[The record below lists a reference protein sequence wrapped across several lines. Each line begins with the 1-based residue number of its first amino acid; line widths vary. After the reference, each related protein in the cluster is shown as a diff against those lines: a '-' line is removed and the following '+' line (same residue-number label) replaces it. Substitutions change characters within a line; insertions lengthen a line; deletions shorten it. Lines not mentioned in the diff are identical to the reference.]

1 MQAMPQRSILF
12 LDSNGIRSWG
22 VLIFLLGFFVPA
34 ISLQGTL
41 KSPAFMRAGYK
52 WSDGKGHPRNKAT
65 PLTKKGSLVYRHKL
79 QRGET
84 AEEDCA
90 ATEEGHQAVTP

>member
-1 MQAMPQRSILF
+1 
-12 LDSNGIRSWG
+12 
-22 VLIFLLGFFVPA
+22 
-34 ISLQGTL
+34 
-41 KSPAFMRAGYK
+41 MRAGYK